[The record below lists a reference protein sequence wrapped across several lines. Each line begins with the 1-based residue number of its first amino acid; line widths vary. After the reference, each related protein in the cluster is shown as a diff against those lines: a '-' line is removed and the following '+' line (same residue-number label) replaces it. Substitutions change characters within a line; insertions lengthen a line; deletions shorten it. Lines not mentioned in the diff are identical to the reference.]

1 VPDNPTSVLIRRLRS
16 AEGICST
23 DDNNNINSD
32 ANATSTVSS
41 TITNSTSNIAIEE
54 THILETSAE
63 YVRAWFDYLRER
75 LKSSTPTSTTSVMA
89 NNCSEVE
96 DVDTTTLASSE
107 VTNATTIYPMNN
119 NSNKHQTPT
128 TTVLLHLGV
137 DFNATQFKLEQC
149 AYNDATFR
157 VPDATL

>member
-1 VPDNPTSVLIRRLRS
+1 M
-16 AEGICST
+16 CST
-23 DDNNNINSD
+23 EDNNNINSD
-32 ANATSTVSS
+32 ATYTATTVGSTLA
-41 TITNSTSNIAIEE
+41 NSTSNRAIEE

-75 LKSSTPTSTTSVMA
+75 LKSSTPTSTTSVIA